1 MDIRKIKKLIE
12 LLEDSSLTEIE
23 IVEGEESVRLVRG
36 GSAYA
41 APALAAPQVIAAT
54 PAVVAAAEPAAEDE
68 DQVPE
73 GEASVRLVRG
83 GQAQAMTV
91 AAPQPVMA
99 APPVAAGAVAPAADE
114 EEAQMPEGE
123 PVLAPMVG
131 TFYAASGP
139 ESEAFV
145 SLGQR
150 VGVGDTLCIIEAMKM
165 FNQIESDVSGTVVAI
180 LAENGQPVEYD
191 QPLFVIR

>member
-36 GSAYA
+36 GGAEQTMSF
-41 APALAAPQVIAAT
+41 AAT
-54 PAVVAAAEPAAEDE
+54 PV
-68 DQVPE
+68 
-73 GEASVRLVRG
+73 LT
-83 GQAQAMTV
+83 QA
-91 AAPQPVMA
+91 
-99 APPVAAGAVAPAADE
+99 AVAPAAAPAVEPVAAE
-114 EEAQMPEGE
+114 EDQIPEGE
-123 PVLAPMVG
+123 AVLSPMVG
-131 TFYAASGP
+131 TFYGASSP
-139 ESEAFV
+139 EAQPFV
-145 SLGQR
+145 SLGQT

-165 FNQIESDVSGTVVAI
+165 FNQIESDVSGTIVAI